1 MKTKL
6 DKYIVSAKF
15 AGEDRLILQKDAMEE
30 AKVDYVVLLIPKS
43 KWVQIR
49 QEMSKVAGII
59 DDSSKNQPKLP

>member
-6 DKYIVSAKF
+6 DKYIVGAKF

-43 KWVQIR
+43 EWVQIR
-49 QEMSKVAGII
+49 QEMPQETK
-59 DDSSKNQPKLP
+59 